1 MPPTDTPPPCA
12 SKPLHACI
20 DELTRT
26 THETL
31 RLELPL
37 VARLAEDELARH
49 CREHP
54 ELAMLHV
61 TVCVVRDA
69 AMAHIEREEALLFP
83 SIRLAEDGRLDAAL
97 NLHELIPELIR
108 EHRQVRDLL
117 AKVRVM
123 STALLTAGSSP
134 LLRTLYTAL
143 ARNARIL
150 TDSFTF
156 EERTLFPRALAL
168 QPSSPQFPPEC

>member
-1 MPPTDTPPPCA
+1 MPPTDAPSCA
-12 SKPLHACI
+12 SKPLHALI
-20 DELTRT
+20 GDLTRT
-26 THETL
+26 TDESL

-61 TVCVVRDA
+61 TVCLVRDA
-69 AMAHIEREEALLFP
+69 ALAHIEREEALLFP
-83 SIRLAEDGRLDAAL
+83 SIRLAEDGRPDAAL
-97 NLHELIPELIR
+97 NLHALIPELIR
-108 EHRQVRDLL
+108 EHRQLQDLL

-143 ARNARIL
+143 ARSSRLLI
-150 TDSFTF
+150 DHFTL
-156 EERTLFPRALAL
+156 EERALFPPALAL
-168 QPSSPQFPPEC
+168 QPSSPQFPAGC